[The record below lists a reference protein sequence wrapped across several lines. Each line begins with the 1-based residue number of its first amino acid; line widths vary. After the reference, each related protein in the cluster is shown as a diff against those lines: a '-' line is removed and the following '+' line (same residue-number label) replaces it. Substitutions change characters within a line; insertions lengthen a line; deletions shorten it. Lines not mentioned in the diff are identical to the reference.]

1 MNIQK
6 ETMLTSCARATR
18 ATVVDGSSSR
28 TRGERVRQHARRALH
43 APLLYARY
51 FLARLGVL
59 GDADTTIRTFW
70 GARMVVPLSDGDA
83 TGVAFFGMLAG
94 PEYKLIQYLIR
105 SLPRDAVFY
114 DIGANHGFYTLL
126 AHELAPSGEVHAFEP
141 LPNTFSYLE
150 RNTKGAVLNN
160 TALAEQGGAV
170 LMFDMTGAGHSG
182 GSTIEAAVGER
193 MGGAA
198 RVSVTAITL
207 DEYCATHMPPTI
219 MKIDVEGG
227 EHRVLEG
234 ARSTIQQYS
243 PIIAMEVW
251 GGEKGK
257 KFSAPAL
264 EKLEGLGY
272 AGYHIQEDGTL
283 SGSHSPLD
291 FIGISEADNLIFM
304 KR

>member
-1 MNIQK
+1 MEQC
-6 ETMLTSCARATR
+6 ERAKRSLR
-18 ATVVDGSSSR
+18 ADGDSPKN
-28 TRGERVRQHARRALH
+28 RGERMRQHAHRALH
-43 APLLYARY
+43 APFLYARY
-51 FLARLGVL
+51 FLARVGLLGP
-59 GDADTTIRTFW
+59 ADTTVKTFW

-94 PEYKLIQYLIR
+94 PEYKLVQYLIR

-126 AHELAPSGEVHAFEP
+126 ARDLAESGEVHAFEP
-141 LPNTFSYLE
+141 LPNTFSYLA
-150 RNTKGAVLNN
+150 RNTKGTILNN
-160 TALAEQGGAV
+160 TALAERSGAV

-193 MGGAA
+193 MGGAT
-198 RVSVTAITL
+198 RVSITATTL
-207 DEYCATHMPPTI
+207 DEYCATHTPPTI

-234 ARSTIQQYS
+234 ARSTIQQHS

-251 GGEKGK
+251 GGEKGR

-272 AGYHIQEDGTL
+272 AGYHIQEDGAL
-283 SGSHSPLD
+283 SGARSPLD

>member
-1 MNIQK
+1 MEQC
-6 ETMLTSCARATR
+6 ERAKR
-18 ATVVDGSSSR
+18 ALHADGESPKN
-28 TRGERVRQHARRALH
+28 RGERVRQHARRALH

-51 FLARLGVL
+51 FLARVGVL
-59 GDADTTIRTFW
+59 GDADTTVKTFW
-70 GARMVVPLSDGDA
+70 GGRMVVPLSDGDA

-114 DIGANHGFYTLL
+114 DIGANHGFYTFL

-141 LPNTFSYLE
+141 LPNTFSYLA
-150 RNTKGAVLNN
+150 RNATGAVLNN
-160 TALAEQGGAV
+160 VALDERSGEIS
-170 LMFDMTGAGHSG
+170 MFDMTGAGHSG

-193 MGGAA
+193 MGGAT
-198 RVSVTAITL
+198 RVSIAATTL
-207 DEYCATHMPPTI
+207 DEYCATHTPPTI

-234 ARSTIQQYS
+234 ARGTIQRHS

-272 AGYHIQEDGTL
+272 AGYHIQEDGAL

-291 FIGISEADNLIFM
+291 FIGIPEADNLIFM

>member
-1 MNIQK
+1 MDIQK
-6 ETMLTSCARATR
+6 EKMLADCSRAQDGLAADRDGPRTR
-18 ATVVDGSSSR
+18 A
-28 TRGERVRQHARRALH
+28 ERIRQHARRALH
-43 APLLYARY
+43 APFLYARY
-51 FLARLGVL
+51 FLAHIGLLGT
-59 GDADTTIRTFW
+59 ADTTIKTFW

-83 TGVAFFGMLAG
+83 TGVAFFGILAG
-94 PEYKLIQYLIR
+94 PEYKLVQYLIR

-126 AHELAPSGEVHAFEP
+126 ARDLAESGEVHAFEP
-141 LPNTFSYLE
+141 LPNTFSYLA

-160 TALAEQGGAV
+160 AALAEQSGAV

-182 GSTIEAAVGER
+182 GSTIESVVGER

-198 RVSVTAITL
+198 RVSVTATTL
-207 DEYCATHMPPTI
+207 DEYCVTHTPPTI

-234 ARSTIQQYS
+234 ARSTIQQHA

-257 KFSAPAL
+257 TFSAPAL

-283 SGSHSPLD
+283 SAAHSPLD
-291 FIGISEADNLIFM
+291 FIGIPEADNLIFM